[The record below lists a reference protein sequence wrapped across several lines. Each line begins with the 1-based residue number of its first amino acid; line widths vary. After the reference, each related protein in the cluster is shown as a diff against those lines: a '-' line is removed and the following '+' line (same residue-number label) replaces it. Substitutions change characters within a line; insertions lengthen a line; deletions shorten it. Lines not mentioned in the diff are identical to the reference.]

1 VTPILRRA
9 TARVTSDAAALILE
23 AVPSLEVVLG
33 SRATAV
39 KALEACYRAERTELA
54 HRFGL
59 LAEVDGELSG
69 VAIAFPGRL
78 YGTLK
83 LGTGVVMARAA
94 GSRHVADLA
103 QRARVLNRMLPGV
116 DRHLL
121 YVSILSVDPARRRSG
136 IATALMER
144 VIAGATRLDLGVA
157 LDVGMTNE
165 PARAMYER
173 LGFRV
178 VSTREATEDELKLVP
193 VSGMVRMERALGA

>member
-1 VTPILRRA
+1 VTPVLRRA
-9 TARVTSDAAALILE
+9 TSRVTTEAAALILE
-23 AVPSLEVVLG
+23 AIPSLEVVLG
-33 SRATAV
+33 SRSTAV
-39 KALEACYRAERTELA
+39 RALEACYRADRTELA

-78 YGTLK
+78 HGTLK
-83 LGTGVVMARAA
+83 LGTGVVLARAA
-94 GSRHVADLA
+94 GARHVADLA

-121 YVSILSVDPARRRSG
+121 YVSIVSVDPERRRQG

-144 VIAGATRLDLGVA
+144 VISGASRLGLGVA
-157 LDVGMTNE
+157 LDVGMTND
-165 PARAMYER
+165 PARAFYEA
-173 LGFRV
+173 LGFHV
-178 VSTREATEDELKLVP
+178 VSSRKATEDELKLVP

>member
-1 VTPILRRA
+1 MTPVLRRA
-9 TARVTSDAAALILE
+9 TARVTPEAASLILE
-23 AVPSLEVVLG
+23 AVPSLAAVLG

-39 KALEACYRAERTELA
+39 RALEACYRADRTELA

-69 VAIAFPGRL
+69 LAIAFPGRL

-94 GSRHVADLA
+94 GPRHVADLA
-103 QRARVLNRMLPGV
+103 QRARILNRMLPGV

-121 YVSILSVDPARRRSG
+121 YVSIVAVAPEHRRSG
-136 IATALMER
+136 IATALMDR
-144 VIAGATRLDLGVA
+144 VISGATRLGLGVA
-157 LDVGMTNE
+157 LDVGMSNE
-165 PARAMYER
+165 PARAMYEG

-178 VSTREATEDELKLVP
+178 VSSREATEGELKLVP
-193 VSGMVRMERALGA
+193 VSGMMRMERALGG

>member
-1 VTPILRRA
+1 MTPVLRRA

-33 SRATAV
+33 SRDTAV
-39 KALEACYRAERTELA
+39 RALEACYRAERTELA

-69 VAIAFPGRL
+69 MAIAFPGRL

-103 QRARVLNRMLPGV
+103 QRARILNRMLPGV

-121 YVSILSVDPARRRSG
+121 YVSILSVAPARRRSG

-144 VIAGATRLDLGVA
+144 VISGADRLGLGVA
-157 LDVGMTNE
+157 LDLGMENE
-165 PARAMYER
+165 PARAMYEG

>member
-1 VTPILRRA
+1 MTPVLRRA
-9 TARVTSDAAALILE
+9 TARVTPQAAALMLE
-23 AVPSLEVVLG
+23 AVPSLDVVLG
-33 SRATAV
+33 SRDTAV
-39 KALEACYRAERTELA
+39 RALEACYRADRTELA

-59 LAEVDGELSG
+59 LAEVDRELSG

-83 LGTGVVMARAA
+83 LGTGVVLARAA
-94 GSRHVADLA
+94 GPRHVADLA

-121 YVSILSVDPARRRSG
+121 YVSIVAVAPEHRRSG

-144 VIAGATRLDLGVA
+144 VIAGATRMGLGVA

-165 PARAMYER
+165 PAQAMYER

-178 VSTREATEDELKLVP
+178 VSTREATEDELQLVP
-193 VSGMVRMERALGA
+193 ITGMVRMERALGP

>member
-1 VTPILRRA
+1 MTPVLRRA
-9 TARVTSDAAALILE
+9 TARVAPDAAALILE

-33 SRATAV
+33 SRETAMR
-39 KALEACYRAERTELA
+39 ALEACYRADRTELA

-59 LAEVDGELSG
+59 LAEMDGELSG

-83 LGTGVVMARAA
+83 LGTGVVLARAA
-94 GSRHVADLA
+94 GPRHVRDLA

-116 DRHLL
+116 DRQLL
-121 YVSILSVDPARRRSG
+121 YVSILAVAPEHRRSG

-144 VIAGATRLDLGVA
+144 VISGATRLGLGVA
-157 LDVGMTNE
+157 LDVGMTND
-165 PARAMYER
+165 PARAVYER

-178 VSTREATEDELKLVP
+178 VSSREATEDELLLVP
-193 VSGMVRMERALGA
+193 INGMVRMERALGP